1 MLALTESSNPNTMT
15 NKDLAKFILA
25 TGAGVV
31 AVTTAA
37 PLLVAA
43 PVIAGIGVYLGW
55 MLSKDDGKKDDDDK
69 EE

>member
-1 MLALTESSNPNTMT
+1 MT
-15 NKDLAKFILA
+15 NRDLSKIVLA

-43 PVIAGIGVYLGW
+43 PVIAGIGGYIGW
-55 MLSKDDGKKDDDDK
+55 ILSRDEDKDK
-69 EE
+69 ED

>member
-1 MLALTESSNPNTMT
+1 MT

-37 PLLVAA
+37 PLIVAA
-43 PVIAGIGVYLGW
+43 PVIVGIGAYIGW
-55 MLSKDDGKKDDDDK
+55 IYSKDDDKDDHKKDG
-69 EE
+69 E